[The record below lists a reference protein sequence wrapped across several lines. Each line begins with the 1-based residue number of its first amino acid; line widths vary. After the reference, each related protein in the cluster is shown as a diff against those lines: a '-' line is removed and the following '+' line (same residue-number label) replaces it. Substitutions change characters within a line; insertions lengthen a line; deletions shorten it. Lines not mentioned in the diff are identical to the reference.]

1 MAAYIARR
9 LIWMVFL
16 LFTITLIVNGI
27 ARWLVW
33 RVSREGRA

>member
-16 LFTITLIVNGI
+16 LFVITLILNLI
-27 ARWLVW
+27 ALSFVR
-33 RVSREGRA
+33 RYREAYE